1 MNLGLLD
8 TEPEERFDNI
18 TNEAIKIFNVP
29 ISTISLLDKDREW
42 FKSSIGLDNREGP
55 RNTSFCGHAIYAKI
69 IFIVEDTLTDL
80 RFKDNPTVINP
91 PKIRFYAG
99 VALYDKT
106 GNYPIGVLCIKDIKP
121 RKFTPADIDKLV
133 ELAKKAEQELNRT
146 YN

>member
-1 MNLGLLD
+1 
-8 TEPEERFDNI
+8 
-18 TNEAIKIFNVP
+18 
-29 ISTISLLDKDREW
+29 
-42 FKSSIGLDNREGP
+42 
-55 RNTSFCGHAIYAKI
+55 
-69 IFIVEDTLTDL
+69 L